1 MTEDIICK
9 KVSALLSQ
17 YIDNKVTI
25 HEREFIEEHI
35 SMCPDCYK
43 KFIYLKNLINSL
55 KDSYKKVMEMAIQK
69 QKKAT
74 FSIREHEK
82 FLENLS
88 PYVDNELET
97 NESYEFR
104 KYLMKSK
111 MAQKE
116 LKSVYLI
123 QKRLHNSFEKTKR
136 SMEVDFSREIMADF
150 KSGSGYWRVQKF
162 AKVAILAGLLIFGA
176 AEIKH
181 FSVPIKQKIEHTFL
195 KKKEIKYVKTMQ
207 GINVSDAITAD
218 ITQE

>member
-1 MTEDIICK
+1 MTEDIICR
-9 KVSALLSQ
+9 KVSSMLSQ
-17 YIDNKVTI
+17 YIDNKVTVG
-25 HEREFIEEHI
+25 EREFIEEHI

-55 KDSYKKVMEMAIQK
+55 KDSYKKVMEMAIQR

-82 FLENLS
+82 FLNNLS
-88 PYVDNELET
+88 PYVDNELEST
-97 NESYEFR
+97 ESYEFR

-116 LKSVYLI
+116 LKNVYLV

-136 SMEVDFSREIMADF
+136 SLDVDFSKEIASEFRSDNV
-150 KSGSGYWRVQKF
+150 YWRRQRF

-176 AEIKH
+176 AELNH
-181 FSVPIKQKIEHTFL
+181 FAVPIKQKIEKTFL
-195 KKKEIKYVKTMQ
+195 KKKEIKYVHIPDS
-207 GINVSDAITAD
+207 INSDKSIKAD
-218 ITQE
+218 MAEK